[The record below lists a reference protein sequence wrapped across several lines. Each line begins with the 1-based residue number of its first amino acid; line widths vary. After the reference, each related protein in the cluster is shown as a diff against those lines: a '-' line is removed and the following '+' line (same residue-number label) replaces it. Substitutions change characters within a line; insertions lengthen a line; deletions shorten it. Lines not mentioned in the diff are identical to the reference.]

1 MLKERFLNRDDAI
14 YADENFTD
22 DEESD
27 DDADGTGESDVFP
40 SLVLHC
46 APLHEWDL
54 TRLTAIVYHVK
65 DQNNANEDDD
75 DNREQDRLAKYF
87 EKRARRN
94 RILEEFEGDAHFSR
108 SRLIDEDVSM
118 QQDLK
123 TMKVIACDIFELPL
137 LCTRFIR

>member
-54 TRLTAIVYHVK
+54 TRLTALFIMLK
-65 DQNNANEDDD
+65 IKTTLMRTTTITESRTASLSILR
-75 DNREQDRLAKYF
+75 REQDVIESWKSSKVTLTFRGRVL
-87 EKRARRN
+87 
-94 RILEEFEGDAHFSR
+94 
-108 SRLIDEDVSM
+108 SM
-118 QQDLK
+118 K
-123 TMKVIACDIFELPL
+123 MC
-137 LCTRFIR
+137 LCSKI